1 MNYWTKQKEFK
12 KGHFDVIVSTSPEFM
27 PVGDLFDDTIYNIK
41 EMEQKIDRGDAV
53 WFQTKAEFF
62 FDGHLMGSG
71 YVGGSYYEVNMSE
84 VELIA
89 EGLDGCLEDII
100 YEAECEAI
108 TNVASLQ
115 KKINE
120 TFPA

>member
-12 KGHFDVIVSTSPEFM
+12 KGHFDVKVSTSPEFM
-27 PVGDLFDDTIYNIK
+27 PVGDLFDDTVFNIK

-71 YVGGSYYEVNMSE
+71 YTGGFYYEGKYE
-84 VELIA
+84 DELIE

>member
-1 MNYWTKQKEFK
+1 MYWTKHKEFK
-12 KGHFDVIVSTSPEFM
+12 KGHFDVKVSTSPEFV
-27 PVGDLFDDTIYNIK
+27 PVGDLFDDTMFNIK

-71 YVGGSYYEVNMSE
+71 SAGGFYYEDKYE
-84 VELIA
+84 DELIE

-100 YEAECEAI
+100 YRAECEAI